1 MKTELLA
8 FADQIEQQVKTNPPP
23 VVDNHNWEF
32 KMEGTNYKVSCASL
46 VKSALEMVAR
56 IRKSAGR
63 ELHSSEYRA
72 SQYTVPTVSRSGR
85 SGLEALLKDN
95 DIANAIPLAQAMGET
110 IYLWTVPVYNKGKI
124 YVLANSVSQ
133 YPDHD
138 DFIVCKG
145 QSCNSWSVMHKVL
158 CVALCG
164 GGRSKQRAIE
174 SARKDITRMGE
185 GELDKTIAS
194 SLKREDTPRHIP
206 ELAKAIALVNPQPSE
221 AVAPVVAV
229 VVPKPKPQPLALSLT
244 ATQIINAIGAMK

>member
-8 FADQIEQQVKTNPPP
+8 FADYIEHEVSNDIWKHAYN
-23 VVDNHNWEF
+23 DELHF
-32 KMEGTNYKVSCASL
+32 HMENSNYIVTCPASYD
-46 VKSALEMVAR
+46 KAMEMVAR
-56 IRKSAGR
+56 IRKGAGR
-63 ELHSSEYRA
+63 ELHTREYRA
-72 SQYTVPTVSRSGR
+72 AQYTVPTVPRSGR

-110 IYLWTVPVYNKGKI
+110 IYMWTVPVYNKGKI

-133 YPDHD
+133 FPDHD

-145 QSCNSWSVMHKVL
+145 LEAKSWCVMHKVM
-158 CVALCG
+158 CITISHG
-164 GGRSKQRAIE
+164 DRNKQCAIE
-174 SARKDITRMGE
+174 SANAAINSVG
-185 GELDKTIAS
+185 LDRLNASIKSSYSEKT
-194 SLKREDTPRHIP
+194 TPHHIP

-229 VVPKPKPQPLALSLT
+229 VVPKPKPLELSLT